1 MMKNCMEYKGYYGS
15 IEYSNEDR
23 CFYGKVLGIRSL
35 ILFEGTNV
43 QELEDSFHQMLDE
56 YLEDCRE
63 AKTEPEKIYKGSF
76 NIRVSPILHKKAA
89 ICAASKGIS
98 LNSFVEHAIS
108 AYVRKCFAK

>member
-43 QELEDSFHQMLDE
+43 QELEDSFRQMLDE

-63 AKTEPEKIYKGSF
+63 AQVEPEKAYKGSF
-76 NIRVSPILHKKAA
+76 NIRVAPALHKNAA
-89 ICAASKGIS
+89 ICAASEGIS
-98 LNSFVEHAIS
+98 LNSFVEQAIR
-108 AYVRKCFAK
+108 AYVRKCFTK